1 MKDIAITSR
10 LERKPVTT
18 PIERKKEREEK
29 KTERYVTRSQ
39 RFFRIYRWPVTWRE
53 IAVVSQNAVIRK
65 LYDTSFSWPSFRVY
79 VSRLIATIP
88 SRIDGNADQR
98 KVEYSVLAGLGR
110 WLNTWRA
117 REIRIFRHFPR
128 YIFLSFFLSS
138 KKRKNKKSTSVHARW
153 KMHDDHFFGG
163 KKD

>member
-10 LERKPVTT
+10 LERKLVTT

-29 KTERYVTRSQ
+29 KNVERYVTRSQ

-110 WLNTWRA
+110 WLNAWRA

-128 YIFLSFFLSS
+128 YIFLSFFLSFFQEE
-138 KKRKNKKSTSVHARW
+138 KK
-153 KMHDDHFFGG
+153 
-163 KKD
+163 